1 MINCAD
7 DVELE
12 IEAFAAA
19 VAVATAVVVVAAV
32 VVEDYLTVLVV
43 ESVQFGRAHDFFL
56 ASQQSAIQLLLIL
69 KHSLLLLL
77 LMQETKILEVRFVK
91 MKNYHFP
98 REIHH

>member
-43 ESVQFGRAHDFFL
+43 ESVQLRHLQD
-56 ASQQSAIQLLLIL
+56 SVD
-69 KHSLLLLL
+69 H
-77 LMQETKILEVRFVK
+77 
-91 MKNYHFP
+91 
-98 REIHH
+98 

>member
-1 MINCAD
+1 VINCAD

-19 VAVATAVVVVAAV
+19 VAVATAVVVVVAAV
-32 VVEDYLTVLVV
+32 VVEDYLTVFVV

-56 ASQQSAIQLLLIL
+56 ASQQSTIQLLLIL
-69 KHSLLLLL
+69 MHPLLLL

>member
-19 VAVATAVVVVAAV
+19 VAVATAVVVVSAV

-56 ASQQSAIQLLLIL
+56 ASQQSTIQLLLIL
-69 KHSLLLLL
+69 MHPLLLL